1 MNYNIEMEKIMT
13 EYLNYLKNT
22 KKSSNNTIQ
31 AYRRDLN
38 FFFEYLNKNNMDY
51 LKVSYDDVQKYMEEL
66 NGEGRKA
73 ASVSRRLAT
82 LRSFYGFLLKKKLI
96 KAIPTNK
103 INMPKIEKKA
113 PMVLTSDE
121 VEILLSQPKSNDLKG
136 IRDKAML
143 EFAYAT
149 GMKVSEII
157 NLDLKDVNLVD
168 SYVVCNEGYS
178 KRVVPLGRISKEALV
193 EYLDNSRPYLLKT
206 EDEKPLFVNIM
217 GNRLTRQG
225 FWKIIKQYQEQA
237 HIDKEITPHV
247 LRHSFATHLL
257 QNGADMRAVQTML
270 GHTDIAST
278 QVYMK
283 LIDDQ
288 YKENHPRA

>member
-1 MNYNIEMEKIMT
+1 MEKIMT

-22 KKSSNNTIQ
+22 KKSLNNTIQ

-149 GMKVSEII
+149 GMKVSII

>member
-1 MNYNIEMEKIMT
+1 MEKVMT
-13 EYLNYLKNT
+13 EYLNFLKNT
-22 KKSSNNTIQ
+22 KKSSDNTIQ
-31 AYRRDLN
+31 AYKRDLN
-38 FFFEYLNKNNMDY
+38 FFFEYLKKNNLEY
-51 LKVSYDDVQKYMEEL
+51 LNVEYDDIQKYIEEL
-66 NGEGRKA
+66 NNEGRKA
-73 ASVSRRLAT
+73 ASISRRLAT
-82 LRSFYGFLLKKKLI
+82 LRSFYGYLLKKKLI

-103 INMPKIEKKA
+103 VNTPKVEKKA
-113 PMVLTSDE
+113 PMILTADE
-121 VEILLSQPKSNDLKG
+121 VEILLSQPKSDDLKG

-206 EDEKPLFVNIM
+206 DDEKPLFVNVM

>member
-1 MNYNIEMEKIMT
+1 MT

-270 GHTDIAST
+270 GHTDISST

>member
-1 MNYNIEMEKIMT
+1 MEKQIKQFLEFLQIDKKLSDNTLQSYRRDILQFEKYLSDVNISYEKVT
-13 EYLNYLKNT
+13 EEEIEKYMNYLKNVG
-22 KKSSNNTIQ
+22 KKTSTI
-31 AYRRDLN
+31 
-38 FFFEYLNKNNMDY
+38 
-51 LKVSYDDVQKYMEEL
+51 
-66 NGEGRKA
+66 
-73 ASVSRRLAT
+73 SRNLAT
-82 LRSFYGFLLKKKLI
+82 IRSFYQYLI
-96 KAIPTNK
+96 KNKKIETDPTTK
-103 INMPKIEKKA
+103 IISPKIEKRV
-113 PMVLTSDE
+113 PSVLTSQE
-121 VEILLSQPKSNDLKG
+121 VELLLDQPNEVDLKG

-206 EDEKPLFVNIM
+206 DDEKPLFVNVM

-237 HIDKEITPHV
+237 HIEKEITPHV

>member
-1 MNYNIEMEKIMT
+1 MEKIMT

-237 HIDKEITPHV
+237 HMDKEITPHV

>member
-1 MNYNIEMEKIMT
+1 M
-13 EYLNYLKNT
+13 KNT
-22 KKSSNNTIQ
+22 KKSSDNTIQ
-31 AYRRDLN
+31 AYKRDLN
-38 FFFEYLNKNNMDY
+38 FFFEYLNKNKIEY
-51 LKVSYDDVQKYMEEL
+51 LNVEYDDIQKYIEEL
-66 NGEGRKA
+66 NNEGRKA
-73 ASVSRRLAT
+73 ASISRRLAT
-82 LRSFYGFLLKKKLI
+82 LRSFYGYLLKKKLI
-96 KAIPTNK
+96 KSIPTNK
-103 INMPKIEKKA
+103 VNTPKVEKKA
-113 PMVLTSDE
+113 PMILTSDE
-121 VEILLSQPKSNDLKG
+121 VEILLSQPKSDDLKG

-206 EDEKPLFVNIM
+206 DDEKPLFVNVM

-237 HIDKEITPHV
+237 HIEKEITPHV

>member
-1 MNYNIEMEKIMT
+1 MFILVGESYGKNNDRIFELFEK
-13 EYLNYLKNT
+13 Y
-22 KKSSNNTIQ
+22 KKI
-31 AYRRDLN
+31 LN

-51 LKVSYDDVQKYMEEL
+51 LKVGYDDVQKYMEEL

>member
-1 MNYNIEMEKIMT
+1 MEKVMT
-13 EYLNYLKNT
+13 EYLNFLKNT
-22 KKSSNNTIQ
+22 KKSSDNTIQ
-31 AYRRDLN
+31 AYKRDLN
-38 FFFEYLNKNNMDY
+38 FFFEYLKKNNLEY
-51 LKVSYDDVQKYMEEL
+51 LNVEYDDIQKYIEEL
-66 NGEGRKA
+66 NNEGRKA
-73 ASVSRRLAT
+73 ASISRRLAT
-82 LRSFYGFLLKKKLI
+82 LRSFYGYLLKKKLI

-103 INMPKIEKKA
+103 VNTPKVEKKA
-113 PMVLTSDE
+113 PMILTADE
-121 VEILLSQPKSNDLKG
+121 VEILLSQPKSDDLKG

-206 EDEKPLFVNIM
+206 EDEKPLFVNVM

-237 HIDKEITPHV
+237 HIEKEITPHV

>member
-1 MNYNIEMEKIMT
+1 MEKIMT

-51 LKVSYDDVQKYMEEL
+51 LKVGYDDVQKYMEEL
-66 NGEGRKA
+66 NGDGRKA

>member
-1 MNYNIEMEKIMT
+1 MEKIMT

-51 LKVSYDDVQKYMEEL
+51 LKVGYDDVQKYMEEL

-237 HIDKEITPHV
+237 HIEKEITPHV

>member
-1 MNYNIEMEKIMT
+1 MEKVMT
-13 EYLNYLKNT
+13 EYLNFLKNT
-22 KKSSNNTIQ
+22 KKSSDNTIQ
-31 AYRRDLN
+31 AYKRDLN
-38 FFFEYLNKNNMDY
+38 FFFEYLNNNKIEY
-51 LKVSYDDVQKYMEEL
+51 LNVEYDDIQKYIEEL
-66 NGEGRKA
+66 NNEGRKA
-73 ASVSRRLAT
+73 ASISRRLAT
-82 LRSFYGFLLKKKLI
+82 LRSFYGYLLKKKLI
-96 KAIPTNK
+96 KSIPTNK
-103 INMPKIEKKA
+103 VNTPKVEKKA
-113 PMVLTSDE
+113 PMILTSDE
-121 VEILLSQPKSNDLKG
+121 VEILLSQPKSDDLKG

-206 EDEKPLFVNIM
+206 DDEKPLFVNVM

-237 HIDKEITPHV
+237 HIEKEITPHV

>member
-1 MNYNIEMEKIMT
+1 MEKIMT

-31 AYRRDLN
+31 SYRRDLN

>member
-1 MNYNIEMEKIMT
+1 MGKVMT
-13 EYLNYLKNT
+13 EYLNFLKNT
-22 KKSSNNTIQ
+22 KKSSDNTIQ
-31 AYRRDLN
+31 AYKRDLN
-38 FFFEYLNKNNMDY
+38 FFFEYLNKNKIEY
-51 LKVSYDDVQKYMEEL
+51 LNVEYDDIQKYIEEL
-66 NGEGRKA
+66 NNEGRKA
-73 ASVSRRLAT
+73 ASISRRLAT
-82 LRSFYGFLLKKKLI
+82 LRSFYGYLLKKKLI
-96 KAIPTNK
+96 KSIPTNK
-103 INMPKIEKKA
+103 VNTPKVEKKA
-113 PMVLTSDE
+113 PMILTSDE
-121 VEILLSQPKSNDLKG
+121 VEILLSQPKSDDLKG

-206 EDEKPLFVNIM
+206 DDEKPLFVNVM

-237 HIDKEITPHV
+237 HIEKEITPHV

>member
-1 MNYNIEMEKIMT
+1 MEKIMT

-278 QVYMK
+278 QVYMN

>member
-1 MNYNIEMEKIMT
+1 MEKIMT

-38 FFFEYLNKNNMDY
+38 FFFEYLNKNNMNY
-51 LKVSYDDVQKYMEEL
+51 LKVGYDDVQKYMEEL

>member
-1 MNYNIEMEKIMT
+1 MEKIMT

-51 LKVSYDDVQKYMEEL
+51 LKVGYDDVQKYMEEL

-193 EYLDNSRPYLLKT
+193 EYLENSRPYLLKT

>member
-1 MNYNIEMEKIMT
+1 MDKVMT
-13 EYLNYLKNT
+13 DYLNFLKNT
-22 KKSSNNTIQ
+22 KKSSDNTIQ
-31 AYRRDLN
+31 AYKRDLN
-38 FFFEYLNKNNMDY
+38 LFLEYIKANNIDYLN
-51 LKVSYDDVQKYMEEL
+51 VEYDDVQKYIEEL
-66 NGEGRKA
+66 KEEGRKA
-73 ASVSRRLAT
+73 SSISRRLAT
-82 LRSFYGFLLKKKLI
+82 LRSFYGYLLKKKLI

-103 INMPKIEKKA
+103 VNTPKVEKKA
-113 PMVLTSDE
+113 PMILTSDE
-121 VEILLSQPKSNDLKG
+121 VEILLSQPKSDDLKG

-157 NLDLKDVNLVD
+157 NLDIKDVNLVD

-206 EDEKPLFVNIM
+206 DDEKPLFVNVM

-237 HIDKEITPHV
+237 HIEKEITPHV

>member
-1 MNYNIEMEKIMT
+1 MEKIMT

-157 NLDLKDVNLVD
+157 NLDLKDVNLID

-178 KRVVPLGRISKEALV
+178 KRVVTLGRISKEALV

>member
-1 MNYNIEMEKIMT
+1 MEKVMT
-13 EYLNYLKNT
+13 EYLNFLKNT
-22 KKSSNNTIQ
+22 KKSSDNTIQ
-31 AYRRDLN
+31 AYKRDLN
-38 FFFEYLNKNNMDY
+38 FFFEYLNKNKIEY
-51 LKVSYDDVQKYMEEL
+51 LNVEYDDIQKYIEEL
-66 NGEGRKA
+66 NNEGRKA
-73 ASVSRRLAT
+73 ASISRRLAT
-82 LRSFYGFLLKKKLI
+82 LRSFYGYLLKKKLI
-96 KAIPTNK
+96 KSIPTNK
-103 INMPKIEKKA
+103 VNTPKVEKKV
-113 PMVLTSDE
+113 PMILTSDE
-121 VEILLSQPKSNDLKG
+121 VEILLSQPKSDDLKG

-206 EDEKPLFVNIM
+206 DDEKPLFVNVM

-225 FWKIIKQYQEQA
+225 FWKIITQYQEQA
-237 HIDKEITPHV
+237 HIEKEITPHV

>member
-1 MNYNIEMEKIMT
+1 MEKVMT
-13 EYLNYLKNT
+13 EYLNFLKNT
-22 KKSSNNTIQ
+22 KKSSDNTIQ
-31 AYRRDLN
+31 AYKRDLN
-38 FFFEYLNKNNMDY
+38 FFFEYLNKNKIEY
-51 LKVSYDDVQKYMEEL
+51 LNVEYDDIQKYIEEL
-66 NGEGRKA
+66 NNEGRKA
-73 ASVSRRLAT
+73 ASISRRLAT
-82 LRSFYGFLLKKKLI
+82 LRSFYGYLLKKKLI
-96 KAIPTNK
+96 KSIPTNK
-103 INMPKIEKKA
+103 VNTPKVEKKA
-113 PMVLTSDE
+113 PMILTSDE
-121 VEILLSQPKSNDLKG
+121 VEILLSQPKSDDLKG

-206 EDEKPLFVNIM
+206 DDEKPLFVNVM

-237 HIDKEITPHV
+237 RIEKEITPHV

>member
-1 MNYNIEMEKIMT
+1 MEKVMT
-13 EYLNYLKNT
+13 EYLNFLKNT
-22 KKSSNNTIQ
+22 KKSSDNTIQ
-31 AYRRDLN
+31 AYKRDLN
-38 FFFEYLNKNNMDY
+38 FFFEYLNKNKIEY
-51 LKVSYDDVQKYMEEL
+51 LNVEYDDIQKYIEEL
-66 NGEGRKA
+66 NNEGRKA
-73 ASVSRRLAT
+73 ASISRRLAT
-82 LRSFYGFLLKKKLI
+82 LRSFYGYLVKKKLI
-96 KAIPTNK
+96 KSIPTNK
-103 INMPKIEKKA
+103 VNTPKVEKKA
-113 PMVLTSDE
+113 PMILTSDE
-121 VEILLSQPKSNDLKG
+121 VEILLSQPKSDDLKG

-178 KRVVPLGRISKEALV
+178 KRVVPLGRISKEALE
-193 EYLDNSRPYLLKT
+193 EYLNNSRPYLLKT
-206 EDEKPLFVNIM
+206 DDEKPLFVNVM

>member
-1 MNYNIEMEKIMT
+1 MEKIMT

-73 ASVSRRLAT
+73 ASISRRLAT

>member
-1 MNYNIEMEKIMT
+1 MEKVMT
-13 EYLNYLKNT
+13 EYLNFLKNT
-22 KKSSNNTIQ
+22 KKSSDNTIQ
-31 AYRRDLN
+31 AYKRDLN

>member
-1 MNYNIEMEKIMT
+1 MEKIMT

-51 LKVSYDDVQKYMEEL
+51 LKVGYDDVQKYMEEL

-206 EDEKPLFVNIM
+206 DDEKPLFVNVM

-237 HIDKEITPHV
+237 HIEKEITPHV

>member
-1 MNYNIEMEKIMT
+1 MEKIMT

-206 EDEKPLFVNIM
+206 EDEKPLLILWEIDLQDKVF
-217 GNRLTRQG
+217 GRL
-225 FWKIIKQYQEQA
+225 
-237 HIDKEITPHV
+237 
-247 LRHSFATHLL
+247 
-257 QNGADMRAVQTML
+257 
-270 GHTDIAST
+270 
-278 QVYMK
+278 
-283 LIDDQ
+283 
-288 YKENHPRA
+288 

>member
-1 MNYNIEMEKIMT
+1 MEKVMT
-13 EYLNYLKNT
+13 EYLNFLKNT
-22 KKSSNNTIQ
+22 KKSSDNTIQ
-31 AYRRDLN
+31 AYKRDLN
-38 FFFEYLNKNNMDY
+38 FFFEYLNKNKIEY
-51 LKVSYDDVQKYMEEL
+51 LNVEYDDIQKYIEEL
-66 NGEGRKA
+66 NNEGRKA
-73 ASVSRRLAT
+73 ASISRRLAT
-82 LRSFYGFLLKKKLI
+82 LRSFYGYLLKKKLI
-96 KAIPTNK
+96 KSIPTNK
-103 INMPKIEKKA
+103 VNTPKVEKKA
-113 PMVLTSDE
+113 PMILTSDE
-121 VEILLSQPKSNDLKG
+121 VEILLSQPKSDDLKG

-206 EDEKPLFVNIM
+206 EDEKPLFVNVM

-237 HIDKEITPHV
+237 HIEKEITPHV

>member
-1 MNYNIEMEKIMT
+1 MEKIMT
-13 EYLNYLKNT
+13 EYFNYLKNT

>member
-1 MNYNIEMEKIMT
+1 MT
-13 EYLNYLKNT
+13 EYLNFLKNT
-22 KKSSNNTIQ
+22 KKSSDNTIQ
-31 AYRRDLN
+31 AYKRDLN
-38 FFFEYLNKNNMDY
+38 FFFDYLKKNNLEYLN
-51 LKVSYDDVQKYMEEL
+51 VEYDDIQKYIEEL
-66 NGEGRKA
+66 NNEGRKA
-73 ASVSRRLAT
+73 ASISRRLAT
-82 LRSFYGFLLKKKLI
+82 LRSFYGYLLKKKLI
-96 KAIPTNK
+96 KSIPTNK
-103 INMPKIEKKA
+103 INTPKVEKKA
-113 PMVLTSDE
+113 PMILTSDE
-121 VEILLSQPKSNDLKG
+121 VEILLSQPKSDDLKG

-178 KRVVPLGRISKEALV
+178 KRVVPLGRISKEALE

-206 EDEKPLFVNIM
+206 EDEKPLFVNVM

-237 HIDKEITPHV
+237 HIEKEITPHV

>member
-1 MNYNIEMEKIMT
+1 MEKVMT
-13 EYLNYLKNT
+13 EYLNFLKNT
-22 KKSSNNTIQ
+22 KKSSDNTIQ
-31 AYRRDLN
+31 AYKRDLN
-38 FFFEYLNKNNMDY
+38 FFFEYLNKNKIEY
-51 LKVSYDDVQKYMEEL
+51 LNVEYDDIQKYIEEL
-66 NGEGRKA
+66 NNEGRKA
-73 ASVSRRLAT
+73 ASISRRLAT
-82 LRSFYGFLLKKKLI
+82 LRSFYGYLLKKKLI
-96 KAIPTNK
+96 KSIPTNK
-103 INMPKIEKKA
+103 VNTPKVEKKA
-113 PMVLTSDE
+113 PMILTSDE
-121 VEILLSQPKSNDLKG
+121 VEILLSQPKSDDLKG

-206 EDEKPLFVNIM
+206 DDENPLFVNVM

>member
-1 MNYNIEMEKIMT
+1 MEKVMT
-13 EYLNYLKNT
+13 EYLNFLKNT
-22 KKSSNNTIQ
+22 KKSSDNTIQ
-31 AYRRDLN
+31 AYKRDLN
-38 FFFEYLNKNNMDY
+38 FFFEYINKNKIEY
-51 LKVSYDDVQKYMEEL
+51 LNLEYDDIQKYIEEL
-66 NGEGRKA
+66 NNEGRKA
-73 ASVSRRLAT
+73 ASISRRLAT
-82 LRSFYGFLLKKKLI
+82 LRSFYGYLLKKKLI
-96 KAIPTNK
+96 KSIPTNK
-103 INMPKIEKKA
+103 VNTPKVEKKA
-113 PMVLTSDE
+113 PMILTSDE
-121 VEILLSQPKSNDLKG
+121 VEILLSQPKSDDLKG

-206 EDEKPLFVNIM
+206 DDEKPLFVNVM

-237 HIDKEITPHV
+237 HIEKEITPHV

>member
-1 MNYNIEMEKIMT
+1 MEKIMT

-178 KRVVPLGRISKEALV
+178 KRVVPLGRKSKEALV

>member
-1 MNYNIEMEKIMT
+1 MEKVMT
-13 EYLNYLKNT
+13 EYLNFLKNT
-22 KKSSNNTIQ
+22 KKSSDNTIQ
-31 AYRRDLN
+31 AYKRDLN
-38 FFFEYLNKNNMDY
+38 FFFEYLKKNNLEY
-51 LKVSYDDVQKYMEEL
+51 LNVEYDDIQKYIEEL
-66 NGEGRKA
+66 NNEGRKA
-73 ASVSRRLAT
+73 ASISRRLAT
-82 LRSFYGFLLKKKLI
+82 LRSFYGYLLKKKLI

-103 INMPKIEKKA
+103 VNTPKVEKKA
-113 PMVLTSDE
+113 PMILTADE
-121 VEILLSQPKSNDLKG
+121 VEILLSQPKSDDLKG

-206 EDEKPLFVNIM
+206 EGEKPLFVNVM

-237 HIDKEITPHV
+237 HIEKEITPHV

-288 YKENHPRA
+288 YKENHPRG

>member
-1 MNYNIEMEKIMT
+1 MEKVMT
-13 EYLNYLKNT
+13 EYLNFLKNT
-22 KKSSNNTIQ
+22 KKSSDNTIQ
-31 AYRRDLN
+31 AYKRDLN
-38 FFFEYLNKNNMDY
+38 FFFEYLNKNKIEY
-51 LKVSYDDVQKYMEEL
+51 LNVEYDDIQKYIEEL
-66 NGEGRKA
+66 NNEGRKA
-73 ASVSRRLAT
+73 ASISRRLAT
-82 LRSFYGFLLKKKLI
+82 LRSFYGYLLKKKLI
-96 KAIPTNK
+96 KSIPTNK
-103 INMPKIEKKA
+103 VNTPKVEKKV
-113 PMVLTSDE
+113 PMILTSDE
-121 VEILLSQPKSNDLKG
+121 VEILLSQPKSDDLKG

-206 EDEKPLFVNIM
+206 DDEKPLFVNVM

-237 HIDKEITPHV
+237 HIEKEITPHV

-283 LIDDQ
+283 RIDDQ

>member
-1 MNYNIEMEKIMT
+1 MEKVMT
-13 EYLNYLKNT
+13 EYLNFLKNT
-22 KKSSNNTIQ
+22 KKSSDNTIQ
-31 AYRRDLN
+31 AYKRDLN
-38 FFFEYLNKNNMDY
+38 FFFEYLKKNNLEY
-51 LKVSYDDVQKYMEEL
+51 LNVEYDDIQKYIEEL
-66 NGEGRKA
+66 NNEGRKA
-73 ASVSRRLAT
+73 ASISRRLAT
-82 LRSFYGFLLKKKLI
+82 LRSFYGYLLKKKLI

-103 INMPKIEKKA
+103 VNTPKVEKKA
-113 PMVLTSDE
+113 PMILTADE
-121 VEILLSQPKSNDLKG
+121 VEILLSQPKSDDLKG

-206 EDEKPLFVNIM
+206 DDEKPLFVNVM

-237 HIDKEITPHV
+237 HIEKEITPHV